1 MSFMK
6 ALQFLQVALLILGSL
21 YLGVLHFN
29 NANVSVMLDTFF
41 LGRFSS
47 PATLVVGLAFFLG
60 LLYGL
65 LLTAPNI
72 VRRSM
77 QMRQM
82 NKRIRELENQL
93 QKQKP
98 AETPRIPDRAE
109 TLEALRSEGKM

>member
-1 MSFMK
+1 MK
-6 ALQFLQVALLILGSL
+6 ALQFLQVALLIAGSV
-21 YLGVLHFN
+21 YLGVLHLN
-29 NANVSVMLDTFF
+29 NANVSVLLETWF

-47 PATLVVGLAFFLG
+47 PVTVVLLLAFLLG

-72 VRRSM
+72 VRRSV
-77 QMRQM
+77 QMRAM

-93 QKQKP
+93 AKQKP

>member
-1 MSFMK
+1 MK
-6 ALQFLQVALLILGSL
+6 ALQFLQVALLIAGSV
-21 YLGVLHFN
+21 YLGVLHLN
-29 NANVSVMLDTFF
+29 NANVSVLLETWF

-47 PATLVVGLAFFLG
+47 PVTVVLLLAFLLG

-72 VRRSM
+72 VRRSV
-77 QMRQM
+77 QMRAM

-93 QKQKP
+93 AKQKP

-109 TLEALRSEGKM
+109 TLEALRSEGKV

>member
-1 MSFMK
+1 MK
-6 ALQFLQVALLILGSL
+6 ALQFLQVAVLILGSV
-21 YLGVLHFN
+21 YLLVLHLN
-29 NANVSVMLDTFF
+29 NANVVVLLEAWV
-41 LGRFSS
+41 LGRFLS
-47 PATLVVGLAFFLG
+47 PVTLVLFLAFLFG

-65 LLTAPNI
+65 LLTAPSL
-72 VRRSM
+72 VRRSV

-93 QKQKP
+93 TKQKP